1 MLAWLIGH
9 VLRRRLAVMAGL
21 FVVVIAAL
29 LGLMRLRVD
38 FSSTAFYGDGSTDAE
53 QLADFQRRWGADD
66 GTLLVL
72 VHTDDDDP
80 HTLLEPARLQA
91 IAQLEQAL
99 AGAPEVASTRSIARL
114 RAPIETPVGTL
125 EADEWLAWIGQQP
138 ETSRRAWLE
147 RLPFVPTLL
156 SADGRDTVIV
166 VELGFS
172 SDDVVRTR
180 SAVDELDGILQTH
193 AGMLA
198 EQGLAEQGL
207 AEQGLAEQGLRH
219 ELAGV
224 PAIRAAFF
232 ELIVRDQSRFV
243 PLTLAIIGLALLWVF
258 GRLHGVVIPALAAA
272 VPTAMLVG
280 IMGWAGEPLGLL
292 NQAYFTLL
300 PVIAVADAIHMV
312 ARYHEQRRADP
323 GGDREQ
329 AIVHACAQVG
339 LACLLTSLTTATGF
353 ASLLLADMPILRGFG
368 LFAAIGVGLAFV
380 VGVVLVPIALSLVR
394 DDRLPR
400 REIGLDLID
409 RIVAVALRR
418 PRLVVLVSLA
428 LMGLAWLPATRV
440 RVDNTLSGLLET
452 SHPVSVA
459 SARVD
464 ARLGGVLGLE
474 IELLARDGEDLRTP
488 ERLAR
493 AAELEAWLAEQE
505 QVRTV
510 EGLATVVA
518 QIGQLRAAAVAVPTT
533 QAELDARLSLL
544 AEHAP
549 LERLVS
555 ADGQALRIHVGM
567 PDIGG
572 RRFVELATRVEREL
586 EARFGAANI
595 DAHVTGT
602 ALIAY
607 RGVNGITD
615 DLRSS
620 FVLVFVVV
628 VGLIALSFRS
638 LWPAVAAILPNLGP
652 LLLGYAAL
660 GLLGRVL
667 DPLAATILTLA
678 LGIAVDDT
686 LHVMV
691 RTREALRD
699 GDNLEQAMRAAIR
712 HSGWAVAVTS
722 IVVVGGLL
730 LNLGSSFPPLSLLG
744 LLGSLVIALALVANL
759 TLLPATLVLLR
770 GRGLLD

>member
-9 VLRRRLAVMAGL
+9 VLRQRLAVMVGL

-29 LGLMRLRVD
+29 LGLMRLRLD

-72 VHTDDDDP
+72 VHTDEDDP

-99 AGAPEVASTRSIARL
+99 AGATEVASTRSIARL

-125 EADEWLAWIGQQP
+125 EADTWLAWIGQQP
-138 ETSRRAWLE
+138 ETSRSAWLE

-193 AGMLA
+193 AAMLA
-198 EQGLAEQGL
+198 EH
-207 AEQGLAEQGLRH
+207 GLRH

-258 GRLHGVVIPALAAA
+258 GRVHGVVIPALAAA

-368 LFAAIGVGLAFV
+368 LFAAVGVGLAFV
-380 VGVVLVPIALSLVR
+380 VGVVLVPISLSLVR

-409 RIVAVALRR
+409 RVVAVALRR

-440 RVDNTLSGLLET
+440 RIDNTLSGLLET

-474 IELLARDGEDLRTP
+474 LELLARDGEDLRTP

-493 AAELEAWLAEQE
+493 TAELEAWLAEQE
-505 QVRTV
+505 HVRAV

-518 QIGQLRAAAVAVPTT
+518 QIGQLRAAAVAIPTT

-620 FVLVFVVV
+620 FALVFVVV

-691 RTREALRD
+691 RTREALRG

>member
-1 MLAWLIGH
+1 MPEPSTRTSRLLAWLIGH
-9 VLRRRLAVMAGL
+9 VLRRRLAVIVGL

-72 VHTDDDDP
+72 VHTDDADP

-125 EADEWLAWIGQQP
+125 EADAWLAWIGQQP

-193 AGMLA
+193 AGLLA
-198 EQGLAEQGL
+198 EH
-207 AEQGLAEQGLRH
+207 GLRH

-243 PLTLAIIGLALLWVF
+243 PLTLAIIGIALLWVF
-258 GRLHGVVIPALAAA
+258 GRVHGVVIPALAAA

-323 GGDREQ
+323 DGDREQ

-400 REIGLDLID
+400 AEVGLDLID
-409 RIVAVALRR
+409 RVVAVALRR
-418 PRLVVLVSLA
+418 PGLVVLVSLA

-474 IELLARDGEDLRTP
+474 IELLAHDGEDLRTP
-488 ERLAR
+488 EWLAR

-518 QIGQLRAAAVAVPTT
+518 QIGQLRAAAIAVPTT

-615 DLRSS
+615 DVRSS
-620 FVLVFVVV
+620 FALVFVVV

-712 HSGWAVAVTS
+712 HSGWAVAITS